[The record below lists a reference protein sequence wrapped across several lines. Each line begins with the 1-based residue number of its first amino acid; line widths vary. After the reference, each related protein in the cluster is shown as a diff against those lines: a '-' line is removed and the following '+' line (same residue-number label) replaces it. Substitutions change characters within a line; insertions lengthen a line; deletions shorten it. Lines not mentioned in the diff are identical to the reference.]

1 MLAVRMVE
9 EILTKRSQVKT
20 EWERCEQCG
29 KRLQSKGF
37 KPRQIKSIIGDI
49 KWQRRLGR
57 CSNKCVIGQVAPLDK
72 ELGLAS
78 NQKSD
83 TGLQR
88 VACLLAIFVPFETAT
103 VVLKQLTGI
112 GVSGQAI
119 WEWVQSVG
127 QGMMKSLEA
136 ELASL
141 AAGKLP
147 EVEAMSAEIAA
158 QTLLIGA
165 GATCK
170 VACLN

>member
-57 CSNKCVIGQVAPLDK
+57 CSNKCAIGQVAPLDK
-72 ELGLAS
+72 EMGLAS

-83 TGLQR
+83 T
-88 VACLLAIFVPFETAT
+88 VCSESPV
-103 VVLKQLTGI
+103 
-112 GVSGQAI
+112 
-119 WEWVQSVG
+119 
-127 QGMMKSLEA
+127 
-136 ELASL
+136 
-141 AAGKLP
+141 
-147 EVEAMSAEIAA
+147 
-158 QTLLIGA
+158 
-165 GATCK
+165 C
-170 VACLN
+170 